1 MRALTS
7 RSSSGYAAP
16 PAYAREPD
24 ERHNAWR
31 ALGTRIATFLRKLIG
46 ERRDQRGCGD
56 LESMSDRDLRDI
68 GLRRTDIEF
77 ALHGKRPSL
86 DLVRF
91 DRSLRW

>member
-7 RSSSGYAAP
+7 RSSSGNAAL
-16 PAYAREPD
+16 PAYGREPD
-24 ERHNAWR
+24 VRHNAWS
-31 ALGTRIATFLRKLIG
+31 ALGTRIATFFRKFVDQ
-46 ERRDQRGCGD
+46 RRDQRRCGD

-77 ALHGKRPSL
+77 ALHGKGPSL
-86 DLVRF
+86 DLARF